1 VRKRFFNTMLLWL
14 GLMITMGGLA
24 FGSSWDDQLDV
35 LLPKRN
41 LTEQEST
48 TIRGVFIDAES
59 RRIPTELLMPRL
71 EEGLAK
77 QVSPEGVAQVLN
89 RELAAYDTTR
99 ALILQV
105 LGQKAGDQMLQ
116 AVLPWTR
123 TVLLA
128 LQGTPDTVLAELLKA
143 FNQQK
148 SKDKWDNYRF
158 GCTLYAALL
167 QWGMDQKDSLALVVA
182 VSKSTLP
189 GSDYR
194 GVLDLI
200 IAGGKLRVSPEVMT
214 ERIIQAVPKA
224 RSIEVLE
231 TRVLY

>member
-1 VRKRFFNTMLLWL
+1 MSRRFCNTVLLCV
-14 GLMITMGGLA
+14 GLMITLGGIA
-24 FGSSWDDQLDV
+24 YGSSWDDQLDV

-48 TIRGVFIDAES
+48 TIKNIFKDAEE
-59 RRIPTELLMPRL
+59 RRIPTELLIPRL

-77 QVSPEGVAQVLN
+77 QVSPEGIAQVLS
-89 RELAAYDTTR
+89 RELGAYDTTR
-99 ALILQV
+99 ALILRV
-105 LGQKAGDQMLQ
+105 LGQKTGDQILQ
-116 AVLPWTR
+116 DVLPWTR

-128 LQGTPDTVLAELLKA
+128 LQGTPEAALTELLMA

-158 GCTLYAALL
+158 GCSLYAALV
-167 QWGMDQKDSLALVVA
+167 QWGIDQNNSMALVVA
-182 VSKSTLP
+182 VSRSTLP
-189 GSDYR
+189 GADYR

-200 IAGGKLRVSPEVMT
+200 IAGGKIRVSPDVMT

>member
-1 VRKRFFNTMLLWL
+1 MSRRFFYIIILCLS
-14 GLMITMGGLA
+14 LMIALGGLA
-24 FGSSWDDQLDV
+24 YGSSWDDQLDV

-48 TIRGVFIDAES
+48 TIKGIFNNADA
-59 RRIPTELLMPRL
+59 RQIPTDLLMPRL

-77 QVSPEGVAQVLN
+77 QVSPEGLVQVLN
-89 RELAAYDTTR
+89 RELAAYETTR

-105 LGQKAGDQMLQ
+105 LGQKTGDQILQ

-128 LQGTPDTVLAELLKA
+128 LQGTPESELTELLVA

-148 SKDKWDNYRF
+148 SKDRWDNYRF
-158 GCTLYAALL
+158 GCSLYAALV
-167 QWGMDQKDSLALVVA
+167 QWGIDQTDSLALVVA

-189 GSDYR
+189 GADYR
-194 GVLDLI
+194 GLLDLI
-200 IAGGKLRVSPEVMT
+200 IAGGKLRVSPDVMA
-214 ERIIQAVPKA
+214 ERIIRAVPKV
-224 RSIEVLE
+224 RSIDALE